1 MFIRKISEIVG
12 TERDVEF
19 EHKGFKSQRLLLE
32 KDGMGFSFHKTIL
45 PKGLKQIW
53 HYKKHLEACYCIEG
67 EAFITNLETGEK
79 FHILPETI
87 YVLNNHEQHQ
97 FEAIKDTIL
106 ISVFNPPV
114 KGNEQHNNEGSYE

>member
-45 PKGLKQIW
+45 PKGLKQSW

-67 EAFITNLETGEK
+67 EAFITNLETGER
-79 FHILPETI
+79 
-87 YVLNNHEQHQ
+87 LNMAFGEDSYQKENNGNDM
-97 FEAIKDTIL
+97 KW
-106 ISVFNPPV
+106 NPTSSMIIM
-114 KGNEQHNNEGSYE
+114 KNMNSKL